1 MAMVTH
7 NGQTIGIADYVSLII
22 EAARKIIEREQRE
35 KGNLDKSGISLISA
49 DAPED
54 KLTNSESETP
64 KEMENTT
71 PNPSGK
77 LTIAVRSI
85 VKKFNGSINLRV
97 QFKFCKLN
105 R

>member
-54 KLTNSESETP
+54 RLTNSESETP
-64 KEMENTT
+64 KEMEYTA
-71 PNPSGK
+71 PNSSGK
-77 LTIAVRSI
+77 LTSNTINI
-85 VKKFNGSINLRV
+85 VKKLNGSIDLRV
-97 QFKFCKLN
+97 QFKFCKLE